1 MSSERIA
8 WAVER
13 LGIRPRHRVLEAGC
27 GHGVAVSLI
36 AERLDGGV
44 VLAIDRSPRMIEA
57 ATRRN
62 AARIAAGVVALQ
74 RAELA
79 DADLGEE
86 PFDRVLAIHL
96 PVLQRGDPA
105 RELAVLRDHMA
116 PDAELH
122 VSFRPHRPAEVEPI
136 AAHVRGAL
144 EANGFA
150 VARVETADLA
160 SGRVASVVGAPRDS
174 G

>member
-74 RAELA
+74 QAELA
-79 DADLGEE
+79 L
-86 PFDRVLAIHL
+86 
-96 PVLQRGDPA
+96 
-105 RELAVLRDHMA
+105 
-116 PDAELH
+116 DAELH